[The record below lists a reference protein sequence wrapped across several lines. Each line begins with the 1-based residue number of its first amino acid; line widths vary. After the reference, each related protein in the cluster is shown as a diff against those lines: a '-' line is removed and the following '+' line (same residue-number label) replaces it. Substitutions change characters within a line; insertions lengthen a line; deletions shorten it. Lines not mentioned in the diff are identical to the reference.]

1 MSANKPIITS
11 KLENIK
17 DILNSN
23 NSILCDPKNL
33 NEWVDAIKKLNNNK
47 NFAKKI
53 SKNAYDEYKQSIL
66 GIQSR

>member
-33 NEWVDAIKKLNNNK
+33 NEWVDAIKNLTTIKICKK
-47 NFAKKI
+47 NFKKMLMMNTN
-53 SKNAYDEYKQSIL
+53 KSIL
-66 GIQSR
+66 GF